1 MNKQEIQV
9 RKQRAWSFIIYSI
22 MMYLVG
28 LIAVAGEKI
37 TGRFLLW
44 NIVISL
50 SSATIFHFLNKYV
63 DKRITKREQKKSSII

>member
-1 MNKQEIQV
+1 
-9 RKQRAWSFIIYSI
+9 
-22 MMYLVG
+22 MYLVG

-50 SSATIFHFLNKYV
+50 ASATIFHLLNKYV
-63 DKRITKREQKKSSII
+63 DKRIAKREQKKNRII